1 MVKQALFNVYVIRCT
16 IITSNY
22 LMSRLFE
29 KVTSLD
35 LVWWEVVEKLGD
47 LIVEQLL
54 PGQSGPG
61 NTVLKKRQA
70 S

>member
-16 IITSNY
+16 IITSNC